1 MHQIILKTFQEFRWQ
16 GAVWRRCGTRKKV
29 RRRKRDTSDFNCLWS
44 LLTGVL
50 SSHFAS
56 SFPVFFSR
64 FIPRFMPPLLPVHLE
79 KASHLSAL
87 YSAAAP
93 ARALAS
99 IMFWILMICCVL
111 IRRMAVNPHLLY
123 FTNKTTS
130 KVIVRKPVPSINMI
144 TPHTLHCR
152 FKLQFVTKG
161 LLDIRVYTKQTVIWK
176 DIPML
181 RSH

>member
-1 MHQIILKTFQEFRWQ
+1 MISTHW
-16 GAVWRRCGTRKKV
+16 GV
-29 RRRKRDTSDFNCLWS
+29 
-44 LLTGVL
+44 VL
-50 SSHFAS
+50 SLRLLFS
-56 SFPVFFSR
+56 SFFSG

-93 ARALAS
+93 ARALAI

-181 RSH
+181 RSHQIHNPFQMEWSVWLFLLFAFSSIPHPNLITKKYAQK